1 MSTATHN
8 IHQNSAGNKSAA
20 QGDQTMGTARK
31 KAGVFQKQ
39 GVDKSKDNKNNSSD
53 TDKDNETS
61 TTNRGYNGN
70 GESESVE

>member
-1 MSTATHN
+1 MHGAELSTATHN

-39 GVDKSKDNKNNSSD
+39 GVDKKKDNKTAVLALTKTVKSNN
-53 TDKDNETS
+53 KQRWQRRE
-61 TTNRGYNGN
+61 
-70 GESESVE
+70 